1 MSRTTIS
8 AEDVSD
14 KVVFAAPAGVK
25 TIHKTTYPTISVT
38 RPELSQAG
46 KTILVTGGS
55 AGIGQGIVRSYAE
68 AYASRIIVTGRR
80 RGTLEKST
88 SELAAEFPKTEF
100 IVRVSDVSS
109 LEDTAALWSGLAA
122 QDITVDVLVLNAAAL
137 GGPGALISSSLDRVW
152 AEYVTNVRSQLDFV
166 QRFRAQK
173 VFEEK
178 KKYLVFITTGVIHSP
193 GMDKAIP
200 SYYLTKQAS
209 HSLIQTLADASDPQ
223 VLQINMVH
231 PGIIYSESA
240 ARAGMAL
247 DSLPFDDMK
256 LPADY
261 SVWAATEEAAFL
273 HGKLAW
279 AAWDVD
285 ELRSEESK
293 KAFESNPHHLT
304 IRVVGV

>member
-1 MSRTTIS
+1 MSRSKVS
-8 AEDVSD
+8 AEDISD
-14 KVVFAAPAGVK
+14 KVVFSAPVGVK

-68 AYASRIIVTGRR
+68 ASASRIIVTGRR

-100 IVRVSDVSS
+100 MARVSDVSS

-122 QDITVDVLVLNAAAL
+122 QDITVDVLVLNAAAQ
-137 GGPGALISSSLDRVW
+137 GGPGALISFSLDTVW
-152 AEYVTNVRSQLDFV
+152 ADYVTNVRSQLDFV

-173 VFEEK
+173 GFEDK
-178 KKYLVFITTGVIHSP
+178 RKYLVFITTAVIHTP
-193 GMDKAIP
+193 GIDKVMP

-209 HSLIQTLADASDPQ
+209 HSLVQTLADASNPKL
-223 VLQINMVH
+223 LQINLVH
-231 PGIIYSESA
+231 PGLIYSEA
-240 ARAGMAL
+240 AAKAGIAP

-261 SVWAATEEAAFL
+261 SVWAATEEATFL

-293 KAFESNPHHLT
+293 KAFESNPHHLS
-304 IRVVGV
+304 IRLIGV

>member
-1 MSRTTIS
+1 MSRSKVS
-8 AEDVSD
+8 AEDISD
-14 KVVFAAPAGVK
+14 KVVFSAPVGVK

-68 AYASRIIVTGRR
+68 ASASRIIVTGPPPWHSR
-80 RGTLEKST
+80 KS
-88 SELAAEFPKTEF
+88 
-100 IVRVSDVSS
+100 
-109 LEDTAALWSGLAA
+109 
-122 QDITVDVLVLNAAAL
+122 
-137 GGPGALISSSLDRVW
+137 GPGALISFSLDTVW
-152 AEYVTNVRSQLDFV
+152 ADYVTNVRSQLDFV

-173 VFEEK
+173 GFEDK
-178 KKYLVFITTGVIHSP
+178 KKYLVFITTAVIHTP
-193 GMDKAIP
+193 GIDKVMP

-209 HSLIQTLADASDPQ
+209 HSLVQTLADASDPKL
-223 VLQINMVH
+223 LQINLVH
-231 PGIIYSESA
+231 PGLIYSEA
-240 ARAGMAL
+240 AAKAGIAP

-261 SVWAATEEAAFL
+261 SVWAATEEATFL

-293 KAFESNPHHLT
+293 KVFESNPHHLS
-304 IRVVGV
+304 IRLIGV